1 MEPFH
6 VHILGCGSALP
17 TLRHFPSM
25 QVVECRGKLFMVD
38 CGEGAQLQLRRSGL
52 SFSKLQAI
60 FISHLH
66 GDHCFGLIGM
76 VSTFGLLG
84 RTAPLHVYAPAALQ
98 PMLDAHAQEFT
109 TLELGEPLL
118 SRPADN
124 QQLLYAL
131 LMDLHVPAGT
141 QLVLVGH
148 GSPDTHNPAYE
159 ALQAHIDK
167 EGLPIHVGV
176 FAEGE
181 QPDFAAVL
189 QRLQAQPDKNVLL
202 APLLLANGYHARR
215 DILGD
220 APESWQS
227 RLTAAGY
234 AVTASDHGLGE
245 YPGVRQ
251 LFVRKAR
258 RLLGE

>member
-1 MEPFH
+1 VSRALIFAHFGTADKAVKERCLAPIVEDFRFEFPQTEVLTAYTSACLQKKVAEQGDLVPSLDEALAMLAAKH
-6 VHILGCGSALP
+6 V
-17 TLRHFPSM
+17 
-25 QVVECRGKLFMVD
+25 E
-38 CGEGAQLQLRRSGL
+38 
-52 SFSKLQAI
+52 
-60 FISHLH
+60 
-66 GDHCFGLIGM
+66 
-76 VSTFGLLG
+76 
-84 RTAPLHVYAPAALQ
+84 HVYVQPGHIAAGEDYRQKLQ

-189 QRLQAQPDKNVLL
+189 QRLQTQPDKNVLL